1 MEKEYRE
8 YNFVN
13 DFADNDRTLLEGVQ
27 VDDLVGIA
35 LKSLREEEI
44 VPVVFRVTRKERL
57 GDTYVIYGTFVDED
71 GFLRQIEF
79 RFNKDKGGP
88 QENTIRAYLQAPF
101 IYPKLR

>member
-13 DFADNDRTLLEGVQ
+13 DDRTPLKSAQ

-57 GDTYVIYGTFVDED
+57 GDTYVIYGTLVDED
-71 GFLRQIEF
+71 EFLRQIEF
-79 RFNKDKGGP
+79 RFNGDKGGP

>member
-8 YNFVN
+8 YNFV
-13 DFADNDRTLLEGVQ
+13 DDDRTPLKGAQ
-27 VDDLVGIA
+27 VDDLVEIA
-35 LKSLREEEI
+35 LKSLQEEI

-57 GDTYVIYGTFVDED
+57 GDTYVIYGALIDED

-79 RFNKDKGGP
+79 RFNEDKGGL

-101 IYPKLR
+101 IYPKLC